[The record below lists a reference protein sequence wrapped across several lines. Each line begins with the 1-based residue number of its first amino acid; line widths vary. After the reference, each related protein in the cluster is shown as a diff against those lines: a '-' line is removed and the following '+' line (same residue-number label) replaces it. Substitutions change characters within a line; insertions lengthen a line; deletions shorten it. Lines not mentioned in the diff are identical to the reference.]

1 MNIAIDLNVLSQ
13 LNTTESR
20 TIHDICDK
28 LSVCGINSKVKVPQ
42 IVVIGEES
50 SGKSSVLQAISHL
63 RFPTGENGCTRFATQ
78 VVFRQAPET
87 RIDITI
93 IFEDKSK
100 GSRTL
105 QNSGFQEDDL
115 AHLIEEAKGIMEIN
129 RAGKDFSKD
138 LLRLEIEG
146 PQVYP
151 LSLLDLPGLPNSD
164 KSPENIEILQSIADS
179 HLDNKDNIFLVVISP
194 NKPLS
199 EQAALTKCRLFD
211 PHGERT
217 IPIITKPDLMRPGTV
232 EERNYIKSAMNRESM
247 NHFSLGWHV
256 LCSRREEEPSSL
268 SRDATE
274 DQFFR
279 DSAWSCIPLVDRGVA
294 SLRKKLSHAL
304 YQHMRRALPL
314 VVEDIDWKLHFRE
327 SDMEGLGSPRS
338 TPEEMRS
345 FLISVASDFQRVVQD
360 GIYGR
365 YHDSFFL
372 SQHGEITKLRAQIRD
387 LSQTFD
393 YVMRFRGPEY
403 DIGQPNTDK
412 PERRK
417 PPKHL
422 IRFIEH
428 YDRDEFEET
437 KSITKEEFI
446 YKVVEGVI
454 FNRGVDFPGSHINDC
469 ARRLLQHQ
477 VSAWNIIAIRH
488 AELVFEVAKAFVDRV
503 FQFVFGPRCFN
514 GGIEAILTTCVDP
527 FFDEKKVV
535 MQAKVNELFKPY
547 EQGFAFPL
555 DLDGCREF
563 SQRSG
568 YRLAERV
575 YNLMTAKAPTSDDE
589 RKEEKVAR
597 QMIREAVASEKD
609 SEIRASG
616 IYDVIDI
623 MSIYYEYYASRYSD
637 GLSSF
642 PLLVLLIAPAVML
655 KMLDLVLPHAVGF
668 SRPTSSESDGIDWKQ
683 YNLRSINGA
692 LAQLVARQIPVN
704 FEGSLV
710 NTLDS

>member
-1 MNIAIDLNVLSQ
+1 MVAHDLPL
-13 LNTTESR
+13 
-20 TIHDICDK
+20 
-28 LSVCGINSKVKVPQ
+28 
-42 IVVIGEES
+42 
-50 SGKSSVLQAISHL
+50 
-63 RFPTGENGCTRFATQ
+63 
-78 VVFRQAPET
+78 T

-100 GSRTL
+100 GSSTL
-105 QNSGFQEDDL
+105 QNSDFQEDEL
-115 AHLIEEAKGIMEIN
+115 AHLIEEAKSIMEIN

-151 LSLLDLPGLPNSD
+151 LSLLDLPGLPNSG
-164 KSPENIEILQSIADS
+164 KSQENIEVLQSLAGR
-179 HLDNKDNIFLVVISP
+179 HLDNKDSIFLVVINP
-194 NKPLS
+194 NKTLS

-256 LCSRREEEPSSL
+256 LCNRREEEPSSL

-279 DSAWSCIPLVDRGVA
+279 DSARSCIPLVDRGVA
-294 SLRKKLSHAL
+294 NLRKKLSHAL
-304 YQHMRRALPL
+304 YQHLRSTLPL

-338 TPEEMRS
+338 GPEEMRS

-387 LSQTFD
+387 LSQAFD
-393 YVMRFRGPEY
+393 YVIRSRGPEY
-403 DIGQPNTDK
+403 DIGPPNTDK
-412 PERRK
+412 QERRK

-422 IRFIEH
+422 IEFIEH

-437 KSITKEEFI
+437 KWITKEEFI
-446 YKVVEGVI
+446 SNVVERAI
-454 FNRGVDFPGSHINDC
+454 FNRGVDFPGSHTNDFV
-469 ARRLLQHQ
+469 RRLLQHQ
-477 VSAWNIIAIRH
+477 VSCWNIIALRH
-488 AELVFEVAKAFVDRV
+488 TELVFEVTKAFVDRAL
-503 FQFVFGPRCFN
+503 QFVFGPRCFN
-514 GGIEAILTTCVDP
+514 GGVEAVLTTCLDP

-535 MQAKVNELFKPY
+535 IEAKINELFKPY
-547 EQGFAFPL
+547 LQSFAFPL
-555 DLDGCREF
+555 DLDGYREF

-568 YRLAERV
+568 DRLAERV
-575 YNLMTAKAPTSDDE
+575 FNLMTADVPVPSDD
-589 RKEEKVAR
+589 RKKEKVAR
-597 QMIREAVASEKD
+597 KMIREAVTAEKD
-609 SEIRASG
+609 REMRESG
-616 IYDVIDI
+616 MHDVIDI
-623 MSIYYEYYASRYSD
+623 MSIYYESSRRTFTENVINLAIESC
-637 GLSSF
+637 
-642 PLLVLLIAPAVML
+642 LIRE
-655 KMLDLVLPHAVGF
+655 LPNILTPSMVCGM
-668 SRPTSSESDGIDWKQ
+668 SNERLQE
-683 YNLRSINGA
+683 
-692 LAQLVARQIPVN
+692 LVAESEETICRQKALEAEIELLRKGLAICRRYQPRPVT
-704 FEGSLV
+704 S
-710 NTLDS
+710 T